1 MLQLRQP
8 SIPECEIHQILANPR
23 RRETLRH
30 LGTVPGSISL
40 RELSESIAAFETDET
55 PAPRCV
61 RESVYVSLHQ
71 THLPRLQELGVIRYD
86 LDTKEV
92 ELLDGARDVD
102 RYMDVVTRYGV
113 TWGEYYRAL
122 GVLGLT
128 AVVAASVEAPL
139 VSAVDP
145 LLWASGSLVAFALS
159 SAYQLWSDRFSL
171 LRLLRR

>member
-8 SIPECEIHQILANPR
+8 TIPEYEIHQILSNPR
-23 RRETLRH
+23 RRETIRR
-30 LGTVPGSISL
+30 LGSTHGPVSL
-40 RELSESIAAFETDET
+40 RELSEFVAAFETGET

-61 RESVYVSLHQ
+61 RESVYISLHQ
-71 THLPRLQELGVIRYD
+71 THLPKLQALGVIRYD

-113 TWGEYYRAL
+113 TWGEYYRAM

-128 AVVAASVEAPL
+128 AVVGASIEAPL

-145 LLWASGSLVAFALS
+145 LLWASGFLVAFAAS
-159 SAYQLWSDRFSL
+159 SAYQLWADRFGL
-171 LRLLRR
+171 LRALRR